1 MWGGAYKRKKILD
14 NLMFFDETLNN
25 KEDGLW
31 IMQYAMQARNIVL
44 VEGTC
49 TYYRKHEGSI
59 TNQCADVQWEA
70 ESIYY
75 LLGKWKLWA
84 EGHVKTKQ
92 QKKLF
97 WKYRRTW
104 VNGYFDTC
112 SRNKDFSCHSLK
124 NTKLSYKT
132 IVDSNFSPM
141 EKLVELLMNMKL
153 IENVY
158 VFCFL
163 KRLRRK

>member
-1 MWGGAYKRKKILD
+1 MGAYKRKKIVD
-14 NLMFFDETLNN
+14 NLILFDETLNN

-49 TYYRKHEGSI
+49 TYYRKHEESI
-59 TNQCADVQWEA
+59 TNQYADVQWEA
-70 ESIYY
+70 DSIYY
-75 LLGKWKLWA
+75 LLRKWKLWA
-84 EGHVKTKQ
+84 KEHAKTKQ

-112 SRNKDFSCHSLK
+112 SRNRDCSCHSLK

-132 IVDSNFSPM
+132 IVDSNFSSR
-141 EKLVELLMNMKL
+141 EKFVELLMNIKL